1 MTYSENAAK
10 IEFKLMRTLVINVST
25 ILYPLKTPVNHKLKA
40 FWPEAGQNY
49 H

>member
-10 IEFKLMRTLVINVST
+10 IEFKLMRTLVINIL
-25 ILYPLKTPVNHKLKA
+25 ILYPLKTPVNHKLKPL
-40 FWPEAGQNY
+40 WPETGQNY